1 MHPRKLSIGVLVS
14 ITFAIATPNFSAS
27 AQGLAGAYIDP
38 NYLTAST
45 WTDAAAPG
53 YYPLLSPWGVVS
65 HWIQPWRA
73 YQTTVP
79 ASQFIQGVGINY
91 NCDGLDADRTAKML
105 ATHGIKRVRIDIG
118 WGDLDYATEKNIVPG
133 QPWVGEALAA
143 AKKYGLR
150 PLIILNSNQG
160 VPCPYIPSPSA
171 HSVVTTAPQGA
182 MSVQLDNVNN
192 ITPGYSGFSNLSGY
206 TMNEVLITG
215 IDPTTNTV
223 TLSQKLPAQI
233 PAGPVTIYTFKYRPF
248 DAPGDPYYDACEQAA
263 TIAGWNKY
271 VSAIATIAAAAM
283 GTTPGSPDMGFDMEI
298 WNETSFGS
306 QFLGLSWYYGAEPSG
321 NTAIAVAKSIVNGTA
336 NTAAANPDQF
346 NGVVIEDGFTN
357 EDPIGAAV
365 DQPAGIGALGKH
377 LYPHLYNYPNDQRG
391 SYMLNALLQLE
402 FPAPFPFVPQYTV
415 YMPEDWATFLDS
427 PSPIQDLCPFTTLD
441 GAGKRHGQNSRVIN
455 GQVAPCTVFVTETG
469 IQPASVNVTDPAA
482 AMQLK
487 AKGDS
492 RLLAFYLN
500 KGASQVDLFAANGQ
514 GDQDFQLFSQS
525 FINYITTYSDYPSD
539 PGYVSPALNLIG
551 NIVTQMENGLDR
563 SINSSNTRALT
574 VTNISPFG
582 NYTQF
587 AGDGTAAHPSGY
599 DQERFAFLP
608 YQVNAHKF
616 VIPYYV
622 MTANIADAMTVQDV
636 FAVYLQ
642 GINGIGATVTCYD
655 PLHDSS
661 LPVAINSAT
670 ANTISVSIAAI
681 DYPYLLIIQ
690 EAN

>member
-1 MHPRKLSIGVLVS
+1 MQARRLTIGLLVS
-14 ITFAIATPNFSAS
+14 MTFAIATLNFSAS

-38 NYLTAST
+38 NYLTASS
-45 WTDAAAPG
+45 WQDAAAPG
-53 YYPLLSPWGVVS
+53 YCPIVSPWGVVS

-79 ASQFIQGVGINY
+79 ASQFIQGVGVNY
-91 NCDGLDADRTAKML
+91 NCDGLDADRTARML

-118 WGDLDYATEKNIVPG
+118 WGNLDYATETSIVPG
-133 QPWVGEALAA
+133 QPWIGEALAA

-171 HSVVTTAPQGA
+171 HSVVTTAPEGA
-182 MSVQLDNVNN
+182 TTVQLDNVND
-192 ITPGYSGFSNLSGY
+192 ITPGYSGFSNLTGY
-206 TMNEVLITG
+206 TMNEVLITA

-233 PAGPVTIYTFKYRPF
+233 PAGSVEIYTFKYRPF
-248 DAPGDPYYDACEQAA
+248 DAPGDPYYDAGEQAA

-271 VSAIATIAAAAM
+271 VSAMATIAATAM
-283 GTTPGSPDMGFDMEI
+283 GTTGSPDMGFDMEI

-306 QFLGLSWYYGAEPSG
+306 QFLGLSWYYGQVPSG
-321 NTAIAVAKSIVNGTA
+321 NTAIAVAENIVNGTA
-336 NTAAANPDQF
+336 NTAAANPSQF

-357 EDPIGAAV
+357 EDPIGSAV

-377 LYPHLYNYPNDQRG
+377 LYPHNSPYDQGG

-427 PSPIQDLCPFTTLD
+427 PSPIQDLCPFTTED
-441 GAGKRHGQNSRVIN
+441 GGGKHHGENSRIIN
-455 GQVAPCTVFVTETG
+455 GQVVPCTVFVTETG
-469 IQPASVNVTDPAA
+469 IQPASVNVTDPTA

-500 KGASQVDLFAANGQ
+500 KRATQVDLFAANGQ

-525 FINYITTYSDYPSD
+525 FINYIQMYSDYPDDS
-539 PGYVSPALNLIG
+539 YVSPALNLIG
-551 NIVTQMENGLDR
+551 NMVTQMGNGLDP

-574 VTNISPFG
+574 VTDITAFG
-582 NYTQF
+582 NYYQF

-608 YQVNAHKF
+608 FQVNAHKF
-616 VIPYYV
+616 VILYYV
-622 MTANIADAMTVQDV
+622 MTANIANPMTAQEAFNINIEGV
-636 FAVYLQ
+636 
-642 GINGIGATVTCYD
+642 NGIGATITAYD
-655 PLHDSS
+655 PLSGNA
-661 LPVAINSAT
+661 LPLGVNPGTSNSVNVSVAT
-670 ANTISVSIAAI
+670 I

-690 EAN
+690 EAD